1 MSKYTPGPWE
11 RFRAERK
18 VRPNVW
24 TISAEPTEHEKS
36 LCTEEG
42 DQPEGEIIVDGEMS
56 EANARLIAAAPEL
69 LGWLKAVV
77 RQMEYERPKAEKIY
91 TNGFTG
97 LFGMQENLEAIIAKA
112 EGKKK

>member
-1 MSKYTPGPWE
+1 MSKHTPGPWKVDDKTVGRYAGVNIE
-11 RFRAERK
+11 TCLLDRVASAGHSPFELAEK
-18 VRPNVW
+18 
-24 TISAEPTEHEKS
+24 
-36 LCTEEG
+36 
-42 DQPEGEIIVDGEMS
+42 Q
-56 EANARLIAAAPEL
+56 ANARLIAAAPEL

-112 EGKKK
+112 EGKNK